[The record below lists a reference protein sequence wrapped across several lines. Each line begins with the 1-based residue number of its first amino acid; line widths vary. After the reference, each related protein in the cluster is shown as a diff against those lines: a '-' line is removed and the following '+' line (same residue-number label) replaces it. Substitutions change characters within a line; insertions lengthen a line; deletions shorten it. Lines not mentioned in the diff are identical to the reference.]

1 MFKYFVFLLFVSL
14 TVTAAPININTAN
27 STEIAKALNGIGLK
41 KAEAII
47 NYREKNGS
55 FSSLDQLNRVKGIGK
70 KTLKNNQQDIQF
82 AAP

>member
-1 MFKYFVFLLFVSL
+1 MFKYFIFLLFVSL
-14 TVTAAPININTAN
+14 TVTVAPININTAN
-27 STEIAKALNGIGLK
+27 STEIANALNGIGLK

>member
-27 STEIAKALNGIGLK
+27 STEIANALNGIGLK
-41 KAEAII
+41 KAKAII

>member
-1 MFKYFVFLLFVSL
+1 MFKYFIFLLFVSL
-14 TVTAAPININTAN
+14 TVTGAPININTAN
-27 STEIAKALNGIGLK
+27 STEIANALNGIGLK

>member
-1 MFKYFVFLLFVSL
+1 MFKYFIFLLFVSL

-27 STEIAKALNGIGLK
+27 STEIANALNGIGLK

>member
-27 STEIAKALNGIGLK
+27 STEIANALNGIGLK

-47 NYREKNGS
+47 NYRENNGS

>member
-27 STEIAKALNGIGLK
+27 STEIANALNGIGLK

>member
-1 MFKYFVFLLFVSL
+1 MFKYFVFLLLVSL

-27 STEIAKALNGIGLK
+27 STEIANALNGIGLK

-47 NYREKNGS
+47 NYRENNGS

>member
-1 MFKYFVFLLFVSL
+1 MFKYFIFLLFVSL

-27 STEIAKALNGIGLK
+27 STEIANALNGIGLK
-41 KAEAII
+41 KAKAII